1 MISCDLDAL
10 SGAIVDAAM
19 SMLLAD
25 HAGGGK
31 EPGKAEAEA
40 EEEEG
45 GVPEIDAGDGGGGYA
60 AAYVQLSFAAAAEA
74 DIYASEEPSAALAA
88 AVQALRAMQPA
99 LISALLRTF
108 HEPSTNLPRTVQALG
123 AMLPALLSALPTERQ
138 GALRQLMQR
147 G

>member
-1 MISCDLDAL
+1 
-10 SGAIVDAAM
+10 M

-45 GVPEIDAGDGGGGYA
+45 GVPEIDAGGGGGGYA

-99 LISALLRTF
+99 LLSALLRTF
-108 HEPSTNLPRTVQALG
+108 HEPSTNLPRTFSGDHDGVR
-123 AMLPALLSALPTERQ
+123 LLTPPHTFSRLLTPPHRRLRRFASTSAR
-138 GALRQLMQR
+138 
-147 G
+147 